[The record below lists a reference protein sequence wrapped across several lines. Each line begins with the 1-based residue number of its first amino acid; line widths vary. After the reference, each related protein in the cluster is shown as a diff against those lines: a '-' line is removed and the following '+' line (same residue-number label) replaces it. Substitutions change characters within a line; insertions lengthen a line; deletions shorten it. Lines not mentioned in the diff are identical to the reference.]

1 MIEMRWDLGGSE
13 ISFRLLFHLSRSKP
27 LKDWWVTPGPHSEA
41 DSTALIAGLSEWSV
55 GRL

>member
-1 MIEMRWDLGGSE
+1 MRWDLGGSE